1 MKPLKSSG
9 DAPLSTRIPKDLKA
23 RLVKASKSHKPFTI
37 SMTQL
42 ITKGIEMVC
51 DELEKKS

>member
-1 MKPLKSSG
+1 MRIQEVQINV
-9 DAPLSTRIPKDLKA
+9 RIPKGLKA
-23 RLVKASKSHKPFTI
+23 RLIKASKSHKPFTI

-51 DELEKKS
+51 DELEKKQ

>member
-1 MKPLKSSG
+1 MKLLKSSG

-23 RLVKASKSHKPFTI
+23 RLIKASKSHKPFTI

-42 ITKGIEMVC
+42 ITKGIKMVC
-51 DELEKKS
+51 DSLEKKS

>member
-1 MKPLKSSG
+1 MKPNETPVSI
-9 DAPLSTRIPKDLKA
+9 RIPKDLKA
-23 RLVKASKSHKPFTI
+23 RLIKASKSHKPFTI

-51 DELEKKS
+51 DELEKKQ